1 MLKLAGSARKQAEA
15 STFTNKTRALRP
27 LGQFT
32 NHRGLATKSQAA
44 SGGIQ
49 MNLRFT
55 EEQEMMRKMVRDFA
69 QTEIAPFVE
78 KMEQGEFPREVLR
91 KMGDLGLMGIPIPE
105 KYGGS
110 EMDFTSY
117 IIAIHELSRVSAT
130 IGVILSVHTSVGTNP
145 ILYFGTEEQK
155 QKYIPKLASGEYLGA
170 FCLTEPSAG
179 SDAGSLKSRA
189 VKDGD
194 HYVINGSKVFITNGG
209 EADVYIVF
217 ASTNPEL
224 GSKGVSAFIVEKDTP
239 GLVFGKDEHKMGLHG
254 SRTLQLTFEDMRVP
268 ARNLLGNEG
277 EGFKIAM
284 ANLDSGRIGIAAQ
297 ALGIAEAAFEAAAD
311 YAKERVQFGKPIA
324 AQQGVGFKLA
334 DMATNVE
341 AAKLLIYRAAELR
354 RRGIKCGLEA
364 SMAKLFASRTAVEVT
379 TEAIQVFGGYGYTE
393 EYPVERYFRD
403 AKITEIYEGTS
414 EIQRIVI
421 SKQL

>member
-1 MLKLAGSARKQAEA
+1 
-15 STFTNKTRALRP
+15 
-27 LGQFT
+27 
-32 NHRGLATKSQAA
+32 
-44 SGGIQ
+44 

-69 QTEIAPFVE
+69 QAEIAPFVE
-78 KMEQGEFPREVLR
+78 KMEQGEFPREILR
-91 KMGDLGLMGIPIPE
+91 KMGELGLMGIPIPE

-194 HYVINGSKVFITNGG
+194 HYVINGSKVFITNAG

-224 GSKGVSAFIVEKDTP
+224 GSKGISAFIVEKDTP

-268 ARNLLGNEG
+268 AENLLGNEG

-284 ANLDSGRIGIAAQ
+284 ANLDAGRIGIASQ
-297 ALGIAEAAFEAAAD
+297 ALGIAEAAFEAAAG

-334 DMATNVE
+334 DMATSVE
-341 AAKLLIYRAAELR
+341 AAKLLIYRAADMR
-354 RRGIKCGLEA
+354 QRGIKCGLEA
-364 SMAKLFASRTAVEVT
+364 SMAKLFASKTAVDVT

-393 EYPVERYFRD
+393 DYPVERYFRD